1 MIIDCNKILTVSSWL
16 IELRE
21 RGTQSVNKI
30 EKRTFCNNVL
40 DVGNYSTPFRDEHI
54 LVDVI
59 GDYTL

>member
-1 MIIDCNKILTVSSWL
+1 MIIGCKVLTVSSWF
-16 IELRE
+16 IEHRE

-30 EKRTFCNNVL
+30 KKGHFANNVL
-40 DVGNYSTPFRDEHI
+40 DVGNYSIPFRDEYI